1 MAFDFD
7 RFSTFKASTNTSNIY
22 TQGYSFYTSFPKMST
37 PFAKRASR
45 NGAHTPSPRTPRHD
59 SGTYQMSGSD
69 MLEEEYADT
78 EEVTDKNGVSKSRM
92 LYFERYPGD
101 ECGRVDLSCY
111 GLEDVPCTTP
121 RRDLNSQS
129 DPRNGSSSS
138 LNTRQ
143 QLLLDG
149 MRGDRK
155 PIISVTLHAD
165 KSYSS
170 EPTDNAEAVRELL
183 IRPLVLAKDTNLGK
197 TASVYAFRDVD
208 LDLVKIGFAA
218 DVEKR
223 RKALEKKCKIIG
235 GLTLVA
241 SIEEVLAYR
250 RLEKLIQQDLAPHRW
265 FFGCHCGTSSSKGY
279 TKHQEYFDVSDE
291 VAQHTIKFWG
301 DFVKQYPWGKN
312 PNEASE
318 PRSSVSVKLRSNWF
332 DLLATTDLHR
342 PSKYEEHGDHDKR
355 LQRWRDVLKMG
366 DLKLAEPQ
374 EGLSSEDLTPTPP
387 GENIR
392 SSLFSQDSKPSLFSQ
407 DSKPGLF
414 SQDSKPSLFS
424 QDSKPGLFSQDSK
437 PGLFSQDSKPG
448 LFSQDSKPGLFS
460 QDSKPG
466 LFSQDSKPGLFSQD
480 SKPGLFSQDSKPG
493 LFSQDSKAIFS
504 CDAIESSLLS
514 EDVKPDPRGK
524 STLQFQFGISP
535 SASNDGDSKAP
546 SSGGTKSSSTPE
558 PRHDSS
564 KQGSHR
570 KSSEKLTTPTEIKA
584 PRSEPEVR
592 LGNFALR
599 SDYQVVGDIKH
610 GSTNRSTSDL
620 LMRMLANEA
629 RPLPARTISA
639 DLFQLRWPL
648 ACLVA
653 FVLHSP
659 FNPPALSFVM
669 WSVFL
674 PFFVAELR
682 GWELAEKTMDPHFQ
696 KDLHSA

>member
-392 SSLFSQDSKPSLFSQ
+392 SSLFSQDSKP
-407 DSKPGLF
+407 
-414 SQDSKPSLFS
+414 
-424 QDSKPGLFSQDSK
+424 
-437 PGLFSQDSKPG
+437 GLFSQDSKPG

>member
-392 SSLFSQDSKPSLFSQ
+392 SSLFSQDSKP
-407 DSKPGLF
+407 
-414 SQDSKPSLFS
+414 
-424 QDSKPGLFSQDSK
+424 
-437 PGLFSQDSKPG
+437 
-448 LFSQDSKPGLFS
+448 GLFS

>member
-1 MAFDFD
+1 
-7 RFSTFKASTNTSNIY
+7 
-22 TQGYSFYTSFPKMST
+22 
-37 PFAKRASR
+37 
-45 NGAHTPSPRTPRHD
+45 
-59 SGTYQMSGSD
+59 MSGSD

-414 SQDSKPSLFS
+414 SQDSKP
-424 QDSKPGLFSQDSK
+424 
-437 PGLFSQDSKPG
+437 G

>member
-392 SSLFSQDSKPSLFSQ
+392 SSLFSQDSKP
-407 DSKPGLF
+407 GLF
-414 SQDSKPSLFS
+414 SQDSKPS
-424 QDSKPGLFSQDSK
+424 
-437 PGLFSQDSKPG
+437 LFSQDSKPG